1 MPVLL
6 FVECNTYQLTMR
18 SSIRKFVYLLLFVST
33 TILIHACGPKTE
45 EIPLF
50 SEHYQGYVETLSSD
64 AFGGRAPNTPGAEK
78 TKDFIE
84 SNFRDIGLKPANN
97 GSYRQAVPLVQI
109 TGHNFSD
116 LVVKGGETTLSFT
129 YLDDMMVGSTLLKDQ
144 ITLDDSELVFAGYGI
159 VAPEYG
165 WNDYDGIDAE
175 GKTVIVLVNDPGY
188 MLEDEALFTGRAMT
202 YYGRWTYKYEEAA
215 RQGASGVLIVHETE
229 PASYGWDVVR
239 NSWSGTQYEVGGDN
253 NLPAVPVQGW
263 LQYESAR
270 SILTLAGHSLEEL
283 KQQALNPDFKAIPL
297 GITASVS
304 FELTYFQSDSYNI
317 VGYIEGNQYPD
328 ETVIYMAHWDHLG
341 TVETPQ
347 GTKIYN
353 GAIDN
358 STGTAAIMV
367 IAERFA
373 QMDPPP
379 ARSVVFVAV
388 TAEESGLIGSAYYS
402 QNPLFPL
409 STTAGGINI
418 DGLNVYGP
426 THDVSVIGYG
436 VSNMQDILERH
447 AADQNR
453 TLIPERY
460 PEYGYFYRSD
470 HFNLVRMGVPMI
482 YANSG
487 TDFIERDE
495 AYARMVKQDS
505 DNRYHTPDDVIHDL
519 WDWSG
524 LDQNLWLFYHVGKEL
539 ANSRIWPEWNE
550 GTEFKAIRDET
561 RHIRTE

>member
-1 MPVLL
+1 MRSFIRKSNVLL
-6 FVECNTYQLTMR
+6 FF
-18 SSIRKFVYLLLFVST
+18 IAT
-33 TILIHACGPKTE
+33 TILVNACGHKTE

-50 SEHYQGYVETLSSD
+50 SERYKGYVETLSSD

-78 TKDFIE
+78 TKSFIE
-84 SNFRDIGLKPANN
+84 STFRDIGLKPANN

-109 TGHNFSD
+109 TGSNFSD
-116 LVVKGGETTLSFT
+116 LVVKGDDTTLSFT
-129 YLDDMMVGSTLLKDQ
+129 YLDDMMVGSTLLQDE
-144 ITLDDSELVFAGYGI
+144 ITLADSQMVFAGYGI

-165 WNDYDGIDAE
+165 WNDYEGIDAT
-175 GKTVIVLVNDPGY
+175 GKTVIVLVNDPGFT
-188 MLEDEALFTGRAMT
+188 LEDDALFTGRAMT

-239 NSWSGTQYEVGGDN
+239 NSWSGTQYEVGGN
-253 NLPAVPVQGW
+253 NNTPAVTAQGW
-263 LQYESAR
+263 LQYESAL
-270 SILTLAGHSLEEL
+270 SILELAGYSLAEL
-283 KQQALNPDFKAIPL
+283 KQQALNPDFRAIPL
-297 GITASVS
+297 DLTASVS
-304 FELTYFQSDSYNI
+304 FEQSYTQSDSYNI
-317 VGYIEGNQYPD
+317 AGYVEGSLYPD
-328 ETVIYMAHWDHLG
+328 ETVVYLAHWDHLG
-341 TVETPQ
+341 AIETPER
-347 GTKIYN
+347 TKIYN

-367 IAERFA
+367 IAEKFA
-373 QMDPPP
+373 QMDIPP

-409 STTAGGINI
+409 HMTAGGINI

-436 VSNMQDILERH
+436 VSDMQDILKKH

-453 TLIPERY
+453 VLAPEKN

-487 TDFIERDE
+487 TDYIERDE
-495 AYARMVKQDS
+495 EYARMVQADS
-505 DNRYHTPDDVIHDL
+505 NNRYHTPDDVIHDL

-524 LDQNLWLFYHVGKEL
+524 LDQNLWLFYRVGKDL
-539 ANSRIWPEWNE
+539 ANSRMWPEWSE
-550 GTEFKAIRDET
+550 GSEFKAIRDET
-561 RHIRTE
+561 RHLRTE